1 MNRPTTRRRLLHLVA
16 AVALPAV
23 AVPARATAWRGER
36 QVALAHTHTREQ
48 MALVYAADGSY
59 LPEAM
64 VRVDTFL
71 RDHYTGEVG
80 RIDPALMDV
89 LHGVQRLLGHAGR
102 YEVISGYRCP
112 RTNAR
117 LRREGGGGV
126 ATRSLHMDGKA
137 IDVRLPG
144 VPLAE
149 LRDAAL
155 ELRAGG
161 VGYYP
166 SQQFVHVDTG
176 RVRRW

>member
-1 MNRPTTRRRLLHLVA
+1 MPLTTRRRLLHLA
-16 AVALPAV
+16 AATALPLV
-23 AVPARATAWRGER
+23 ARQAHASAWRGER
-36 QVALAHTHTREQ
+36 ALALVHTHTRERV
-48 MALVYAADGSY
+48 ALTYAAEGQY
-59 LPEAM
+59 LPDALERM
-64 VRVDTFL
+64 NRFL

-80 RIDPALMDV
+80 LIDPPLLDL
-89 LHGVQRLLGHAGR
+89 LHGVQRLLGHAR
-102 YEVISGYRCP
+102 AFEVISGYRCP
-112 RTNAR
+112 ATNTR

-166 SQQFVHVDTG
+166 GQQFVHVDTG